1 MGWFVGLV
9 EGVVDGGNVGL
20 NEGDLDGFEEGK
32 RVCWYVGEVD
42 GRLVGMDDN
51 VAVGLHEG
59 VWEGNCVR
67 VDVGIIEGV
76 LEYDGLLISWDE
88 GTKEGMLDKVI
99 VASWLGEMIGVLMG
113 KVDANSVDSKGNMRF
128 RIEPPSLLS

>member
-1 MGWFVGLV
+1 MGWYVGVV

-20 NEGDLDGFEEGK
+20 NEGDLDGCEEGK
-32 RVCWYVGEVD
+32 RVCWYVGVVE
-42 GRLVGMDDN
+42 GRLVGIDDN

-67 VDVGIIEGV
+67 VDVGVIEGV
-76 LEYDGLLISWDE
+76 LKYDGLLVNWDE

-99 VASWLGEMIGVLMG
+99 VSSRLGVMIGALLG
-113 KVDANSVDSKGNMRF
+113 KIDANIVDSKESMRF
-128 RIEPPSLLS
+128 RIEPLSLTS